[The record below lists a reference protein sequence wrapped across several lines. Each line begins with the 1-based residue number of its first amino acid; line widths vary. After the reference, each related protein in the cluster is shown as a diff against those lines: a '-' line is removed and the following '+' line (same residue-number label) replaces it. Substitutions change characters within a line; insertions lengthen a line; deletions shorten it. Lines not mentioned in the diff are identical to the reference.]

1 VLCNILHSAEK
12 PPTDFLETFPHLPS
26 RDLIF
31 SNFNRDR
38 MVLISFADS
47 PDSIFVD
54 DCKKDHQEEKQAN
67 QVKKWLLPT

>member
-1 VLCNILHSAEK
+1 
-12 PPTDFLETFPHLPS
+12 
-26 RDLIF
+26 
-31 SNFNRDR
+31 